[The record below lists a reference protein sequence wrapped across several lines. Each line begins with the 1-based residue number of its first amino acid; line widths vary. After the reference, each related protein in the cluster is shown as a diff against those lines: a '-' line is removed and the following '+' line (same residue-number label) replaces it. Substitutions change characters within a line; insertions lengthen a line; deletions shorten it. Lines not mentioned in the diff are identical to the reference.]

1 MKRLVQADTK
11 KLKRELLDF
20 YKAQYRDHPL
30 KRDSMSGL
38 LEGILFE
45 KSQLSKA
52 VKAHPLMVMDGEE
65 IIIAALLAH
74 VDRMADYLQIAFF
87 ESPRQDLEAF
97 EMIMKEATTL
107 ARTYGCK
114 KICASLNIHVNY
126 GLGYL
131 LDSYDKPQSFGMAH
145 NPPHIHRYFEEHGF
159 DRIEMATYMKDMD
172 SLEPLV
178 PARMKRRL
186 KERYKVRSVDFSR
199 LREEAATYTRI
210 NNDAFRDHLFYYRRI
225 PEEDLELFRD
235 FRFLLKPENLLF
247 VQRDGVDVGF
257 MLWYPDFHQI
267 MDSKSGIG
275 LMTVLKA
282 RLHPE
287 KMDTFKIVEIG
298 VIQEEQGKGAIL
310 ALFDHCQELTEGR
323 FKNFESGW
331 VLKDNPRSKA
341 LGDKWSDGT
350 SKTFAAYVK
359 ELV

>member
-1 MKRLVQADTK
+1 MKRLVHADTK
-11 KLKRELLDF
+11 KLKRKYMVF
-20 YKAQYRDHPL
+20 YSSQYRNKPL

-45 KSQLSKA
+45 SSQLSKA

-65 IIIAALLAH
+65 IIIAAVLAH
-74 VDRMADYLQIAFF
+74 VDRMPDYLQIAFF
-87 ESPRQDLEAF
+87 ESPELDFEAF
-97 EMIMKEATTL
+97 DLLMDQANLLSKE
-107 ARTYGCK
+107 YGCD

-131 LDSYDKPQSFGMAH
+131 LDGYHRPQSFGMAH

-186 KERYKVRSVDFSR
+186 KERYKVRPVDFSR

-267 MDSKSGIG
+267 MDTKSGIG
-275 LMTVLKA
+275 LRTVLKA
-282 RLHPE
+282 RLQS
-287 KMDTFKIVEIG
+287 KKIDTFKIVEIG
-298 VIQEEQGKGAIL
+298 VVQEEQGKGAIL
-310 ALFDHCQELTEGR
+310 ALFNHCQELTEGR

-341 LGDKWSDGT
+341 LGDKWSDGI